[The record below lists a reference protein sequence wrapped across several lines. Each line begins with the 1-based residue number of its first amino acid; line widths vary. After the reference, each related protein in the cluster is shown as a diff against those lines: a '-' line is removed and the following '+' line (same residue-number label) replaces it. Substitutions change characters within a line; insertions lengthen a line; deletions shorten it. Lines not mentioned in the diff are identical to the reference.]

1 MRLVPLT
8 SEKFPELLEFE
19 EENRNFFRQHI
30 PDRGDDYFL
39 PEEFQGRNEAL
50 LMEQAN
56 QQSFF
61 YLIVNEAGQV
71 IGRINLTDCNWQ
83 QQSAELGY
91 RIGEGSL
98 GKGMAT
104 QAVDLISIEA
114 QTLGLK
120 KILAYTTNNN
130 LASQKV
136 LTKSGF
142 QFTHQAS
149 EPFLFLDEEVFFVY
163 FEKMI

>member
-8 SEKFPELLEFE
+8 SEKFPELLAFE
-19 EENRNFFRQHI
+19 KENRNFFRQHI

-39 PEEFQGRNEAL
+39 AEAFQRRNEAL
-50 LMEQAN
+50 LMEQDN
-56 QQSFF
+56 RQSFF
-61 YLIVNEAGQV
+61 YLILNEAEQV

-91 RIGEGSL
+91 RIGEASL

-104 QAVDLISIEA
+104 QAVELITIEA

-130 LASQKV
+130 LVSQKV
-136 LTKSGF
+136 LTKTGF
-142 QFTHQAS
+142 QLTHRDS
-149 EPFLFLDEEVFFVY
+149 ETFLFLDEEVFFVY